1 MVYSTEEGGEE
12 IIKAVMF
19 KATIVT
25 PNKVLFDGEAWS
37 VFLPGATGEFE
48 ILEMHKAIVSLL
60 RQGNIVINWDIEI
73 PVTSGAVR
81 MSGDELVAIV
91 ESD

>member
-1 MVYSTEEGGEE
+1 
-12 IIKAVMF
+12 MF

-25 PNKVLFDGEAWS
+25 PNKVLFEGEAWS

-48 ILEMHKAIVSLL
+48 VLDMHKAIVSLL
-60 RQGNIVINWDIEI
+60 RQGKIVINWETEI
-73 PVTSGAVR
+73 PIKSGAVR
-81 MSGDELVAIV
+81 MSSFLLSAIV

>member
-1 MVYSTEEGGEE
+1 
-12 IIKAVMF
+12 MF